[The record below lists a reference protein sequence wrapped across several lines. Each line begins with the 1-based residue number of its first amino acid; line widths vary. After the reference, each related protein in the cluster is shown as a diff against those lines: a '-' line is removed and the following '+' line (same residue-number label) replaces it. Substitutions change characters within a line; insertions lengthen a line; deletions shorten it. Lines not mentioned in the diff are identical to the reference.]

1 MTFDEAG
8 QHYAAYRAQ
17 MEAGQISPADF
28 EAAVAQLKV
37 QDPSGVW
44 WQMGPGGEW
53 LTWNGAEWVTQAA
66 PAAQPAAAAASAP
79 GWNSPGKGNQMFWDV
94 LCVAG
99 SCVMAYVWYWYSSL
113 DKSLNQP
120 DTKSA
125 VTMVVMPILLI
136 VLRKPLD
143 RLLAPLQKFRQSIP
157 PMVLVGVGI
166 AIPFLVTNYLYSRGV
181 SNYPLMFRTY
191 VISTLLS
198 YVVLRT
204 PGPAAMRGRL

>member
-17 MEAGQISPADF
+17 MDAGQMNPVDF
-28 EAAVAQLKV
+28 QAAVAQLKV
-37 QDPSGVW
+37 QDSSGVW

-53 LTWNGAEWVTQAA
+53 LSWNGTEWVT
-66 PAAQPAAAAASAP
+66 PAGPAKPPAAA
-79 GWNSPGKGNQMFWDV
+79 GWNSPGKGNQIFWDV
-94 LCVAG
+94 LCVLG
-99 SCVMAYVWYWYSSL
+99 SCVMAYAWYWYSGL

-136 VLRKPLD
+136 VLRRPLD

-198 YVVLRT
+198 YVILRT
-204 PGPAAMRGRL
+204 PGQAAMRGRI